1 MPTPKRTPVILSI
14 GGGDSDV
21 KPIKNPPA
29 PKHLDKIAATKWRS
43 VVPTLTKMR
52 TLTLSD
58 LTLLEMFCVCYS
70 NWRKAITVCNTD
82 GLVLKADEGG
92 YYVSPWSGVQ
102 NRMVELSTKLCSEL
116 GLSPT
121 ARAKIMGAE
130 RPSKRGKITRRN
142 RLA

>member
-1 MPTPKRTPVILSI
+1 MASPKKTPVILSI
-14 GGGDSDV
+14 DGDEPA
-21 KPIKNPPA
+21 KPIKNVPP
-29 PKHLDKIAATKWRS
+29 PKHLDKIAANKWRS
-43 VVPTLTKMR
+43 LMPTLINLR
-52 TLTLSD
+52 TLTISD
-58 LTLLEMFCVCYS
+58 LTLLEMFCVCYA
-70 NWRKAITVCNTD
+70 NWRKAIVECNTS
-82 GLVLKADEGG
+82 GLVLKANEGG

-142 RLA
+142 RTA